1 MTAKLR
7 LEPDPPDT
15 GTTAA
20 EEAVSAFDALVL
32 GQPFAAEADAA
43 TEAVGTLRAAATAAL
58 FPAIVSASA
67 DTIAL
72 YEFATATFTK
82 HEFSTQLAGL
92 HQQALDAVPG
102 LAQFLRTGLM
112 LAHIKAAAAS
122 TAPAA
127 GEPIVMAEETAV
139 AAYMQTIAG
148 QLVGRPEHEP
158 SATTLATTVPALEAR
173 IEACRAR
180 HEAHVKGELER
191 IEAETR
197 QAAETIAAAEK
208 QQREELATFF
218 MAKHGR
224 GFAIHGE
231 IFSGAALSRAAKRI
245 GVQDNDGYFVPF
257 KLEEL
262 QALRVREEAA
272 DQAIAAGGAL

>member
-1 MTAKLR
+1 MTKLR
-7 LEPDPPDT
+7 IEEPDPLDT

-20 EEAVSAFDALVL
+20 QEAVLSFEAVVL
-32 GQPFAAEADAA
+32 GQPYAVDGDAA
-43 TEAVGTLRAAATAAL
+43 SEAVGSLKAASTAAL

-72 YEFATATFTK
+72 YEFATATFSRQNFGA
-82 HEFSTQLAGL
+82 ELAGL
-92 HQQALDAVPG
+92 HQQALAGAPA
-102 LAQFLRTGLM
+102 LAKFLRSGLVTSRV
-112 LAHIKAAAAS
+112 KSAAAS
-122 TAPAA
+122 TAPASST
-127 GEPIVMAEETAV
+127 PIAV
-139 AAYMQTIAG
+139 AEDEAVDRYRQAIAS
-148 QLVGRPEHEP
+148 QLVGIPEYEP
-158 SATTLATTVPALEAR
+158 AASVLSVVVPALEAR
-173 IEACRAR
+173 IAACRVK
-180 HEAHVKGELER
+180 HQQHVAGELQR

-272 DQAIAAGGAL
+272 DQAVAAGGVL